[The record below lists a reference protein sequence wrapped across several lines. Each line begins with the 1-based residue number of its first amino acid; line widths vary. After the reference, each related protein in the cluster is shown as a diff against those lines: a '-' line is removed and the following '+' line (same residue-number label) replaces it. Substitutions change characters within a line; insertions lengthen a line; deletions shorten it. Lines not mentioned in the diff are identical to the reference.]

1 MKKIYF
7 LVFTLTTM
15 LSFGQDMVISGVF
28 DGPLSGGLPKVV
40 ELYVI
45 NDVADLSL
53 YGFGSANNGD
63 GTDDAEITLSGSATA
78 GEYLYIAS
86 DDTSVMDYFGITPD
100 FVSDAANVN
109 GDDALELFFN
119 SSVIDTFGDINVDGT
134 GEAWEYLDGWA
145 YRVDGTGP
153 DGSTFVLANWSY
165 SGPDAID
172 GCTSNDTCG
181 SEFPMGTYSTEGS
194 TEPSLTIL
202 SPSNGEEFIPG
213 TSSVT
218 LSISVQNFVV
228 GNPGEGIDGHIH
240 WSIVSGEGAVTQ
252 PMKYDT
258 DDIEITVTDG
268 GEYLVEMYLAD
279 NNHNPITPEV
289 SASVEFEVEEI
300 IQVENLAALRAD
312 VTTNGEGHYYELLS
326 TPTVT
331 YTRTFRNQKYIQ
343 DASAGILI
351 DDNSGIITTS
361 FVENDGIDGL
371 IGQTTEYNGVL
382 QFVPMEDASVSTGT
396 AVTPEVVSI
405 ATLLTDWED
414 YESELIE
421 IVDATFTD
429 AGSTFASASN
439 YDLSDGSTINFRTN
453 FSEAD
458 YIGTTIPTGAVP
470 VVALV
475 NEYNGSPQITSRSL
489 MDMTLSI
496 GQFESI
502 EFSLHP
508 NPTNS
513 GIVTISTA
521 NQGDISVTVYD
532 VLGKNVLNTDVLN
545 GQLNVSTLAPGLYLL
560 QLEQNNASVTKK
572 LIIN

>member
-15 LSFGQDMVISGVF
+15 LSFAQDMVISGVF

-45 NDVADLSL
+45 NDIADLSL
-53 YGFGSANNGD
+53 YGFGSANNGG
-63 GTDDAEITLSGSATA
+63 GTDDEEVTFSGSATA

-86 DDTSVMDYFGITPD
+86 DETSIVEYFGITPD
-100 FVSDAANVN
+100 FISDAANVN

-119 SSVIDTFGDINVDGT
+119 SSVIDTFGDINADGT

-153 DGSTFVLANWSY
+153 DGSTFVLGNWTY
-165 SGPDAID
+165 SGPDATD
-172 GCTSNDTCG
+172 GCTSNGTCA
-181 SEFPMGTYSTEGS
+181 SVFPIGTYSTEGS
-194 TEPSLTIL
+194 TAPSLTIL

-213 TSSVT
+213 TTSVT

-240 WSIVSGEGAVTQ
+240 WIIDSGEGAVSQ

-258 DDIEITVTDG
+258 DDVSITVTNG
-268 GEYLVEMYLAD
+268 GEYVVEMILVD
-279 NNHNPITPEV
+279 NNHAPISPAV
-289 SASVEFEVEEI
+289 SAMVEFDVEEI
-300 IQVENLAALRAD
+300 MQVENLAALRAD
-312 VTTNGEGHYYELLS
+312 VLANGDEHYYELLS
-326 TPTVT
+326 TPTIT

-351 DDNSGIITTS
+351 DDNAGIITTS
-361 FVENDGIDGL
+361 FTEGNGISGL
-371 IGQTTEYNGVL
+371 VGQAIEYNGVL
-382 QFVPMEDASVSTGT
+382 ELVPMQDASVATGS
-396 AVTPEVVSI
+396 AVTPEVVTI

-414 YESELIE
+414 YESELVE
-421 IVDATFTD
+421 IADATFTD
-429 AGSTFASASN
+429 AGATFASASN

-458 YIGTTIPTGAVP
+458 YIGTTIPSGAVP

-475 NEYNGSPQITSRSL
+475 NEFNGSPQITSRSL
-489 MDMTLSI
+489 MDMTLSVN
-496 GQFESI
+496 QFENV
-502 EFSLHP
+502 EFSLYP

-513 GIVTISTA
+513 GFVTISTA
-521 NQGDISVTVYD
+521 YQGDISVTVID
-532 VLGKNVLNTDVLN
+532 MLGKNVFNSEVLN

-560 QLEQNNASVTKK
+560 KLEQNHASVTKK
-572 LIIN
+572 LIIK

>member
-45 NDVADLSL
+45 NDIADLSL
-53 YGFGSANNGD
+53 YGFGSANNGG
-63 GTDDAEITLSGSATA
+63 GTDDEEVTFSGSASA

-86 DDTSVMDYFGITPD
+86 DETSVVEYFGITPD
-100 FVSDAANVN
+100 FISDAANVN

-119 SSVIDTFGDINVDGT
+119 SSVIDTFGDINTDGT

-153 DGSTFVLANWSY
+153 DGSIFVLGNWTY
-165 SGPDAID
+165 SGPDITD
-172 GCTSNDTCG
+172 GCTSNGTCA
-181 SEFPMGTYSTEGS
+181 SVFPIGTYSTEGS
-194 TEPSLTIL
+194 TAPSLTIL

-213 TSSVT
+213 TTSVT

-240 WSIVSGEGAVTQ
+240 WTIDNGEGAVSQ

-258 DDIEITVTDG
+258 DDVSITVTNG
-268 GEYLVEMYLAD
+268 GEYVVEMILVD
-279 NNHNPITPEV
+279 NNHAPISPVV
-289 SASVEFEVEEI
+289 SATVEFDVEEI
-300 IQVENLAALRAD
+300 MQVENLAALRDD
-312 VTTNGEGHYYELLS
+312 VLANGDEHYYELLS
-326 TPTVT
+326 TPTIT

-351 DDNSGIITTS
+351 DDNAGIITTS
-361 FVENDGIDGL
+361 FTEGNGISGL
-371 IGQTTEYNGVL
+371 VGQAIEYNGVL
-382 QFVPMEDASVSTGT
+382 ELVPMQDASVATGS
-396 AVTPEVVSI
+396 AVTPEIVTI
-405 ATLLTDWED
+405 ATLLTNWED
-414 YESELIE
+414 YESELVE

-429 AGSTFASASN
+429 AGATFASASN

-458 YIGTTIPTGAVP
+458 YIGTTIPSGAVP

-475 NEYNGSPQITSRSL
+475 NEFNGTPQITSRSL
-489 MDMTLSI
+489 MDMTLSVN
-496 GQFESI
+496 QFENL
-502 EFSLHP
+502 EFSLYP

-513 GIVTISTA
+513 GFVTISTA
-521 NQGDISVTVYD
+521 YQGDISVTVLD
-532 VLGKNVLNTDVLN
+532 MLGKNVFNSEVLN

-560 QLEQNNASVTKK
+560 KLEQNNASVTKK
-572 LIIN
+572 LIIK